1 MTSQIQIGN
10 SITLRKI
17 LLVCGIVA
25 PVVWICTDIVASM
38 LYPGYS
44 FISQATSELFA
55 IGAPTSSLVVPLFT
69 LFDLL
74 LVAFAIGTW
83 LSAGQNRPLRI
94 TALMLA
100 GLAATGLALWPFF
113 PMHMRGTEATFTDT
127 VHLTIAGI
135 GVIPA
140 LLSVGFGMVSLGKG
154 FRCFSIGTIIAVL
167 VPGILAFLYAPQ
179 VASNQSTPLLGLN
192 ERIAQYVN
200 GLWILVLAI
209 VLLSKER
216 KSELTPKQLINQD
229 K

>member
-1 MTSQIQIGN
+1 M
-10 SITLRKI
+10 
-17 LLVCGIVA
+17 
-25 PVVWICTDIVASM
+25 M
-38 LYPGYS
+38 
-44 FISQATSELFA
+44 
-55 IGAPTSSLVVPLFT
+55 
-69 LFDLL
+69 
-74 LVAFAIGTW
+74 
-83 LSAGQNRPLRI
+83 
-94 TALMLA
+94 A

-127 VHLTIAGI
+127 VHLAIAAI

-140 LLSVGFGMVSLGKG
+140 LLSVGFGMVSLGKR
-154 FRCFSIGTIIAVL
+154 FRYFSVGAFIALV

-200 GLWILVLAI
+200 GLWILVLAA

-216 KSELTPKQLINQD
+216 RHQLSAKQLTNQD